1 MVDRYYSRVAAAS
14 TCLHRLKRATTAAH
28 SIRTIRLKV
37 RGGNTRDMFRHSG
50 SGQNV
55 EAPTPR
61 PGARS
66 EIVRPDGTRDFVAY
80 EQLFAEHPFERTL
93 ERIRANEV
101 ITHLVQQGCGTGSS
115 ILEVGVGKTCVA
127 SAFPEARATAIDPV
141 PSALTQWSL
150 ACRRVGMN
158 ANVVPLTL
166 DDYCQQSLPGDLFDF
181 IVLSSVLHEMPDR
194 LVALRHVARLL
205 APAGKCIVVVPN
217 ATSLHR
223 LLGVALGLMDDLH
236 SQTPTE
242 AKMGQFPAYT
252 EASLNAHMELAGLR
266 IVTTQTFFLKPLS
279 SEQMALAE
287 EAGVLDQEMLDSLE
301 RLKRL
306 MPSWGAE
313 ILAVG
318 ELNV

>member
-1 MVDRYYSRVAAAS
+1 
-14 TCLHRLKRATTAAH
+14 
-28 SIRTIRLKV
+28 
-37 RGGNTRDMFRHSG
+37 MFPHNHAG
-50 SGQNV
+50 DNV

-61 PGARS
+61 LGVHS
-66 EIVRPDGTRDFVAY
+66 GVVRPDGTRDFGAY

-93 ERIRANEV
+93 ERIRATEV
-101 ITHLVQQGCGTGSS
+101 IAHLVQQGCGAGSS
-115 ILEVGVGKTCVA
+115 ILEIGVGRSCVA
-127 SAFPEARATAIDPV
+127 SAFPKARATAIDPV
-141 PSALTQWSL
+141 AAALTQWSL
-150 ACRRVGMN
+150 ACQRVGVDAN
-158 ANVVPLTL
+158 AFALTL
-166 DDYCQQSLPGDLFDF
+166 DDFCQQDMPGELFDF

-205 APAGKCIVVVPN
+205 KPAGKCIVVVPN

-223 LLGVALGLMDDLH
+223 MLGVALGLLDDLQ

-252 EASLNAHMELAGLR
+252 EAALTAHMEMAGLR
-266 IVTTQTFFLKPLS
+266 LVTVHTFFLKPLS

-301 RLKRL
+301 RLTRL